1 MPADTMDVAHV
12 IQLAIAPVFLLSSL
26 GTFMAVLSTRLG
38 RIVDRSR
45 LLVTRLETTEDDVR
59 RTALRAELTLGHHR
73 RRIVNFAITAATVA
87 ALLICVLIAAAFVGS
102 LLGWAINSVV
112 AVLFVLAMGAY
123 ISSLLSFLR
132 EVLLASRAAEL
143 DRH

>member
-1 MPADTMDVAHV
+1 MAPDTLDITHV

-26 GTFMAVLSTRLG
+26 GTFLAVLSTRLG

-45 LLVTRLETTEDDVR
+45 LLITRLETAQEDER
-59 RTALRAELTLGHHR
+59 RTAISAELTLGRHR

-87 ALLICVLIAAAFVGS
+87 ALLICLLIAVAFFGA
-102 LLGWAINSVV
+102 LLGWATNSVV

-123 ISSLLSFLR
+123 ISSLVSFLR
-132 EVLLASRAAEL
+132 EVLLASRAAAL
-143 DRH
+143 DHH

>member
-45 LLVTRLETTEDDVR
+45 LLITRLESTQEDARRANLTT
-59 RTALRAELTLGHHR
+59 ELTLGHHR
-73 RRIVNFAITAATVA
+73 RRLVNFAITAATMA
-87 ALLICVLIAAAFVGS
+87 ALLICLLIAVAFIGS
-102 LLGWAINSVV
+102 LLGWATNSVV

-123 ISSLLSFLR
+123 ITSLLAFLR
-132 EVLLASRAAEL
+132 EVLLASRVAEL